1 MVRMKGTYLR
11 FRSVKSSGVNPLILR
26 KRKIVSVGIRIVKQY
41 TTPNTINLY
50 CRGMIRRYEN
60 TNRIRNAMKGMENG
74 VNIIEITLAV
84 LIRFLS
90 AIICCSIA
98 IFLFLH
104 YHSTVWIALC
114 ISKIRFS
121 KTLFQLLRIFLFF
134 HPLHNNFRWTNSGKH
149 PPGKTSSGKLFKQTI

>member
-114 ISKIRFS
+114 RFYFLSLATGMFNCWRYLATVRRAMGYPFSFNISV
-121 KTLFQLLRIFLFF
+121 
-134 HPLHNNFRWTNSGKH
+134 
-149 PPGKTSSGKLFKQTI
+149 SSSSV

>member
-1 MVRMKGTYLR
+1 
-11 FRSVKSSGVNPLILR
+11 
-26 KRKIVSVGIRIVKQY
+26 
-41 TTPNTINLY
+41 
-50 CRGMIRRYEN
+50 
-60 TNRIRNAMKGMENG
+60 MENG

-114 ISKIRFS
+114 RFYFLS
-121 KTLFQLLRIFLFF
+121 LATGMFNCWRYLATVRRAMGYPFLFQYLGQFVIGIGFLSVLVVDAFLEYFRISRTDISSPSSVTYPSLKK
-134 HPLHNNFRWTNSGKH
+134 NFSG
-149 PPGKTSSGKLFKQTI
+149 